1 VASVRRYLVVGN
13 QTLGSARLLREMR
26 SCASRGPA
34 QFHLIVPPT
43 EKPHG
48 HASSSESEARA
59 SCQKRLD
66 AALVDFTTAA
76 FAVDGEVCDHNVVDA
91 VSGALEREGY
101 DEIILSTLPP
111 GLSRWIH
118 ADLAHRLKR
127 RFQLPVRHVVV
138 PFEDLA
144 PPAS

>member
-1 VASVRRYLVVGN
+1 VASVRQYLVVGN
-13 QTLGSARLLREMR
+13 QTLRSARLLREMR

-34 QFHLIVPPT
+34 RFHLIVPG

-48 HASSSESEARA
+48 HESSTDEARTR
-59 SCQKRLD
+59 SHERLD
-66 AALVDFTTAA
+66 AALIDFSGAA
-76 FAVDGEVCDHNVVDA
+76 LTVDGEVGDHNVLDA
-91 VSGALEREGY
+91 VHDALERDDY

-118 ADLAHRLKR
+118 ADLAHRLRR
-127 RFQLPVRHVVV
+127 RFALPVRHVVV

-144 PPAS
+144 PPSP